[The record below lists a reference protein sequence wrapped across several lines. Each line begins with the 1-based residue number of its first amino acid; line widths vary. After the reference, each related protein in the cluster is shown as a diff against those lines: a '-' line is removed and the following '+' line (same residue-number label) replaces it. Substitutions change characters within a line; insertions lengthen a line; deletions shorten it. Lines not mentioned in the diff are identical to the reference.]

1 MNDGH
6 GHRPD
11 QAGAPLTLA
20 ELLPGRALPAIVIR
34 GVAENTA
41 DVRPGDLFAGLP
53 GGRVHGAYFADAAI
67 RAGAVALL
75 TDHAGL
81 RCLSDVTVPVAV
93 VDHPQAILGPLAA
106 RVAGRPA
113 DGMRIIGVTGTNG
126 KTTVTWLV
134 RAGLAAAG
142 IPTATLGTLGCN
154 FAGQTLP
161 LGYTTPPAPVL
172 QRTLA
177 DLRTRGAQA
186 VAMEVSSHALASHR
200 VDGTTMA
207 VAAFTNLS
215 RDHLDFH
222 GTMEAYFAA
231 KRRLFTRDFTAR
243 AIVAVDDVWGQR
255 LAGMISEELA
265 CTTVSLR
272 DPRADWTIAGQ
283 RLGPQGSTAELIG
296 PGGSL
301 AVSIA
306 MPGAVNLAN
315 ALVAAAILTD
325 LAVPATSIVAGL
337 ASARVPGRMAQVT
350 VPGAPLGIV
359 DYAHTPHAIEAVC
372 SSMRAVLPAQ
382 SRLIVVIGA
391 GGERDTGKRQG
402 MGAAAA
408 SHADIVVV
416 TDDNP
421 RGEDPAAI
429 RAQVLAGTEI
439 LASCAHRVEE
449 IAGRA
454 AAIARAVALAAPED
468 LVLVLG
474 KGHETGQ
481 EVAGRQ
487 LEFDDQQV
495 LAEALAGAIGRAKRA
510 GG

>member
-1 MNDGH
+1 MTDSPQPPVDPPGV
-6 GHRPD
+6 
-11 QAGAPLTLA
+11 PLTLA

-34 GVAENTA
+34 GITDRAA
-41 DVRPGDLFAGLP
+41 DVHPGDLFAGLP
-53 GGRVHGAYFADAAI
+53 GARVHGAQFADAAI

-75 TDHAGL
+75 TDQAGL
-81 RCLSDVTVPVAV
+81 RFLNDVTVPVAV
-93 VDHPQAILGPLAA
+93 VDDPEAILGPLAA

-113 DGMRIIGVTGTNG
+113 DAMRIVGVTGTNG

-134 RAGLAAAG
+134 AAGLAAAG
-142 IPTATLGTLGCN
+142 IPSATLGTLGCVVD
-154 FAGQTLP
+154 GQTLP

-177 DLRTRGAQA
+177 ELRTRGVQA

-222 GTMEAYFAA
+222 GDMESYFAA
-231 KRRLFTRDFTAR
+231 KRRLFSRGFTAR
-243 AIVAVDDVWGQR
+243 AVVAIDDLWGRR
-255 LAGMISEELA
+255 LAGLIADDLM
-265 CTTVSLR
+265 CTTVSLH
-272 DPRADWTIAGQ
+272 DPSADWTVARP

-301 AVSIA
+301 TVSLS
-306 MPGAVNLAN
+306 MPGAINLAN
-315 ALVAAAILTD
+315 AAMAAALLTE
-325 LAVPATSIVAGL
+325 LAVPSEAIVAGF
-337 ASARVPGRMAQVT
+337 ASARVPGRMAQVL

-359 DYAHTPHAIEAVC
+359 DYAHTPHAVEAVC
-372 SSMRAVLPAQ
+372 SAMRAVLPAG

-391 GGERDTGKRQG
+391 GGERDTGKRPG

-408 SHADIVVV
+408 SHADIVLV

-421 RGEDPAAI
+421 RREDPAAI
-429 RAQVLAGTEI
+429 RAQILAGTEI
-439 LASCAHRVEE
+439 LGRSAHRVEE
-449 IAGRA
+449 VAGRA

-468 LVLVLG
+468 IVLVLG

-487 LEFDDQQV
+487 LDFDDHRV
-495 LAEALAGAIGRAKRA
+495 LAETLTRAARK
-510 GG
+510 GE